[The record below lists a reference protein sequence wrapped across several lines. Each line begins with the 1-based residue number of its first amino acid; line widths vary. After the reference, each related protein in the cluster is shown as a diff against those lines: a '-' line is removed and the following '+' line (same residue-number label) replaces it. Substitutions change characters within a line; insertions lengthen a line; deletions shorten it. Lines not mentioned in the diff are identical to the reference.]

1 MRRKRHL
8 LILAAFVLLILLGF
22 YFGLLRTTE
31 AGGSVTRTASFALR
45 RGLAP
50 ATMVPPSRPE
60 EH

>member
-31 AGGSVTRTASFALR
+31 AGGSVTRTASFASKR
-45 RGLAP
+45 SRTGDDG
-50 ATMVPPSRPE
+50 ATVTT
-60 EH
+60 